1 MLFSVSYRLTQVSN
15 SWILISFKRE
25 FPFEDVLRLWEVLWT
40 DYYTNGMVLFVA
52 LAVLESHRD
61 VMLRYLVEFD
71 EILKVRIFMSVVCQ
85 AQLGLQ
91 YCNELSMTIELDT
104 TLAQAEV
111 LFLSFQQLVA
121 DMDRRRIEQSVSAAD
136 GLRHRRS
143 GGEARSTPQVAYP
156 ELSEELREL
165 LVARRA

>member
-1 MLFSVSYRLTQVSN
+1 
-15 SWILISFKRE
+15 
-25 FPFEDVLRLWEVLWT
+25 
-40 DYYTNGMVLFVA
+40 
-52 LAVLESHRD
+52 
-61 VMLRYLVEFD
+61 
-71 EILKVRIFMSVVCQ
+71 
-85 AQLGLQ
+85 
-91 YCNELSMTIELDT
+91 MTIELDS

-121 DMDRRRIEQSVSAAD
+121 DMDRRRVEQNVNSPD

-143 GGEARSTPQVAYP
+143 GGEAGSTPQVTYP